1 VDRYPVGQPIR
12 LSTTVA
18 TITGVLANAG
28 TLTLV
33 VQKPDGTRQTYA
45 TPTND
50 ATGLYHQDL
59 PTTDLA
65 QTGDY
70 QYEWVATGANAGVA
84 SGAFLV
90 YDPFANTWP
99 NGTAVPWRPSRVQVA
114 KYVPDR
120 TVPADQLSDAPLGD
134 FTAAT
139 TPTATQADGHI
150 DDACSWVA
158 LQTGTLTAAMY
169 PDASAVAAVRAAGM
183 IELSFPVRD
192 ADINTGQALLAQAD
206 AMLTRL
212 VDANEA
218 ASPGTAAPGI
228 LSAWAFPDPVVWG
241 DRLDLW

>member
-1 VDRYPVGQPIR
+1 
-12 LSTTVA
+12 
-18 TITGVLANAG
+18 
-28 TLTLV
+28 
-33 VQKPDGTRQTYA
+33 
-45 TPTND
+45 
-50 ATGLYHQDL
+50 
-59 PTTDLA
+59 
-65 QTGDY
+65 
-70 QYEWVATGANAGVA
+70 
-84 SGAFLV
+84 
-90 YDPFANTWP
+90 
-99 NGTAVPWRPSRVQVA
+99 
-114 KYVPDR
+114 
-120 TVPADQLSDAPLGD
+120 
-134 FTAAT
+134 
-139 TPTATQADGHI
+139 
-150 DDACSWVA
+150 VA